1 MYHPFLVLM
10 RNGRVSV
17 VTSVLILGSEPSPS
31 ASPLHSTIQ
40 ELSLPILRFGG
51 GGFPILVIP
60 QLMESLLDHY
70 SHDQR
75 ADILLSVPIY
85 TYYPHITAEAALVAN
100 DLNSGTSFSN
110 LKPNGMGLS
119 ISPD

>member
-1 MYHPFLVLM
+1 MSHPPLPLLSTQLSKSCHSLFLDL
-10 RNGRVSV
+10 
-17 VTSVLILGSEPSPS
+17 E
-31 ASPLHSTIQ
+31 
-40 ELSLPILRFGG
+40 EED
-51 GGFPILVIP
+51 FPILVIP
-60 QLMESLLDHY
+60 QLMESLQDHY

-75 ADILLSVPIY
+75 ADILLSVPTY

>member
-1 MYHPFLVLM
+1 MGAF
-10 RNGRVSV
+10 
-17 VTSVLILGSEPSPS
+17 LIL
-31 ASPLHSTIQ
+31 A
-40 ELSLPILRFGG
+40 
-51 GGFPILVIP
+51 IP
-60 QLMESLLDHY
+60 QLMEFLLDQY

-75 ADILLSVPIY
+75 VDILLSVPIY

-110 LKPNGMGLS
+110 LIPSGIGLS